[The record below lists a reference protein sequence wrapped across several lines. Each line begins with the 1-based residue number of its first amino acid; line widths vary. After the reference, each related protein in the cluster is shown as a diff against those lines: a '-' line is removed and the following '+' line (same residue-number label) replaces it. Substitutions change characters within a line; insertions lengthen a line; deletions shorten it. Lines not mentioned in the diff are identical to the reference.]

1 MVTPDDK
8 DAEDEGGDGPG
19 GQGGL
24 ECSIYQ
30 NFGAAEVLVQ
40 GMAGMVNQADVESIV
55 RAQKKMLQRFEKT
68 NEMLSNCNGLSQ
80 TRLERATRDFK
91 VHSQHL
97 TQLKRDLDSVFKR
110 IRVLKSKVA
119 GQHPEAFAAVTT
131 AAKDATDDGREED
144 DEYDVAIRK
153 QRQQRLQEKEACGG
167 AGRISPIPETS

>member
-1 MVTPDDK
+1 MYAFTNIF
-8 DAEDEGGDGPG
+8 
-19 GQGGL
+19 
-24 ECSIYQ
+24 S
-30 NFGAAEVLVQ
+30 
-40 GMAGMVNQADVESIV
+40 
-55 RAQKKMLQRFEKT
+55 RLQRFEKT
-68 NEMLSNCNGLSQ
+68 NEMLSNCNNLSQ

-119 GQHPEAFAAVTT
+119 GQHPEAFAAVT
-131 AAKDATDDGREED
+131 AAKDDEGREED

-153 QRQQRLQEKEACGG
+153 QRQQRLLQEKEAGGG